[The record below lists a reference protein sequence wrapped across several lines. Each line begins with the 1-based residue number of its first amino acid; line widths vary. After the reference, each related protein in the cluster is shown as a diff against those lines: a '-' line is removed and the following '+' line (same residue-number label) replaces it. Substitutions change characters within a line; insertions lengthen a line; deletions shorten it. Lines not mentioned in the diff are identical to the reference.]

1 MSSAEDTQNGQRKTE
16 SRLQADAL
24 NKKGFYRGFIV
35 EKRKMA
41 GKDNLTPFTSDNAK
55 EMQRKGAEKR
65 KENNAKKKLMSQ
77 IYAEFLEKEYNVR
90 QGDKERKLT
99 GAELVNECMKKIIAR
114 GDSSSVSL
122 MTELRKALEGEKVN
136 LSGTVKTEMETTED
150 RLKAFQK
157 IVQKND

>member
-1 MSSAEDTQNGQRKTE
+1 
-16 SRLQADAL
+16 
-24 NKKGFYRGFIV
+24 
-35 EKRKMA
+35 MA

-99 GAELVNECMKKIIAR
+99 GAELVNECMKKVMAR
-114 GDSSSVSL
+114 SDASSVSL
-122 MTELRKALEGEKVN
+122 MREIRSCLDGENIKISGDINARLQSTE
-136 LSGTVKTEMETTED
+136 EMKKEFKSLMGIE
-150 RLKAFQK
+150 
-157 IVQKND
+157 

>member
-1 MSSAEDTQNGQRKTE
+1 
-16 SRLQADAL
+16 
-24 NKKGFYRGFIV
+24 
-35 EKRKMA
+35 MA
-41 GKDNLTPFTSDNAK
+41 GGNPSKLKPCTPENARERQLK
-55 EMQRKGAEKR
+55 SAEKR

-122 MTELRKALEGEKVN
+122 MTEIRKAMEGDKVN
-136 LSGTVKTEMETTED
+136 LEGNVKAEMQTTEE
-150 RLKAFQK
+150 RLKIFDELIGGK
-157 IVQKND
+157 

>member
-1 MSSAEDTQNGQRKTE
+1 MGKPNPQN
-16 SRLQADAL
+16 L
-24 NKKGFYRGFIV
+24 NPCNS
-35 EKRKMA
+35 E
-41 GKDNLTPFTSDNAK
+41 NARERQLK
-55 EMQRKGAEKR
+55 SAEKR

-114 GDSSSVSL
+114 GDSASVSL
-122 MTELRKALEGEKVN
+122 MKEVREGTEGTKVN

-150 RLKAFQK
+150 RIRAFEN
-157 IVQKND
+157 IVGK

>member
-1 MSSAEDTQNGQRKTE
+1 MGKPNPQN
-16 SRLQADAL
+16 L
-24 NKKGFYRGFIV
+24 NPCNS
-35 EKRKMA
+35 E
-41 GKDNLTPFTSDNAK
+41 NARERQLK
-55 EMQRKGAEKR
+55 SAEKR

-122 MTELRKALEGEKVN
+122 MREVREATEGQKVNISGELKTELQ
-136 LSGTVKTEMETTED
+136 TTEE
-150 RLKAFQK
+150 RLQVFEELMK
-157 IVQKND
+157 

>member
-1 MSSAEDTQNGQRKTE
+1 
-16 SRLQADAL
+16 
-24 NKKGFYRGFIV
+24 
-35 EKRKMA
+35 MA
-41 GKDNLTPFTSDNAK
+41 GGNPSKLKPCTPENARERQLK
-55 EMQRKGAEKR
+55 SAEKR

-122 MTELRKALEGEKVN
+122 MTEIRKAMEGDKVN
-136 LSGTVKTEMETTED
+136 LEGSIKAEMQTTEE
-150 RLKAFQK
+150 RLKIFDELIGEK
-157 IVQKND
+157 

>member
-1 MSSAEDTQNGQRKTE
+1 MGKPNPQN
-16 SRLQADAL
+16 L
-24 NKKGFYRGFIV
+24 NPC
-35 EKRKMA
+35 
-41 GKDNLTPFTSDNAK
+41 NSDNARERQLK
-55 EMQRKGAEKR
+55 SAEKR

-114 GDSSSVSL
+114 GDSASVSL
-122 MTELRKALEGEKVN
+122 MREVRECIEGQKIN
-136 LSGTVKTEMETTED
+136 LSGEIKTDMQTTED

>member
-1 MSSAEDTQNGQRKTE
+1 MNDE
-16 SRLQADAL
+16 
-24 NKKGFYRGFIV
+24 
-35 EKRKMA
+35 
-41 GKDNLTPFTSDNAK
+41 NLKPCTKENARERQLK
-55 EMQRKGAEKR
+55 SAEKR

-122 MTELRKALEGEKVN
+122 MTEIRKAMEGDKVN
-136 LSGTVKTEMETTED
+136 LEGSIKAEMQTTED
-150 RLKAFQK
+150 RLKIFDELIGEK
-157 IVQKND
+157 

>member
-1 MSSAEDTQNGQRKTE
+1 MGKPNPQN
-16 SRLQADAL
+16 L
-24 NKKGFYRGFIV
+24 NPCTK
-35 EKRKMA
+35 E
-41 GKDNLTPFTSDNAK
+41 NARERQLK
-55 EMQRKGAEKR
+55 SAEKR

-122 MTELRKALEGEKVN
+122 MTEIRKAMEGDKVN
-136 LSGTVKTEMETTED
+136 LEGNVKAEMQTTEE
-150 RLKAFQK
+150 RIKLFEEITGQ
-157 IVQKND
+157 

>member
-1 MSSAEDTQNGQRKTE
+1 MGKPNPQN
-16 SRLQADAL
+16 L
-24 NKKGFYRGFIV
+24 NPCNS
-35 EKRKMA
+35 E
-41 GKDNLTPFTSDNAK
+41 NARERQLK
-55 EMQRKGAEKR
+55 SAEKR

-122 MTELRKALEGEKVN
+122 MTEIRKAMEGDKIN
-136 LSGTVKTEMETTED
+136 LSGAVKTEMETTED
-150 RLKAFQK
+150 RIRAFES
-157 IVQKND
+157 IVGK

>member
-1 MSSAEDTQNGQRKTE
+1 MNEQNLR
-16 SRLQADAL
+16 
-24 NKKGFYRGFIV
+24 
-35 EKRKMA
+35 
-41 GKDNLTPFTSDNAK
+41 TPTSEEARA
-55 EMQRKGAEKR
+55 MQRKGAEKR

-122 MTELRKALEGEKVN
+122 MTEIRKAMEGDKVN
-136 LSGTVKTEMETTED
+136 LEGNVKAEMQTTED
-150 RLKAFQK
+150 RLKIFDELIGEK
-157 IVQKND
+157 

>member
-1 MSSAEDTQNGQRKTE
+1 MNDE
-16 SRLQADAL
+16 
-24 NKKGFYRGFIV
+24 
-35 EKRKMA
+35 
-41 GKDNLTPFTSDNAK
+41 NLIKFTPETARERQLKS
-55 EMQRKGAEKR
+55 AEKR

-122 MTELRKALEGEKVN
+122 MTEIRKAMEGDKVN
-136 LSGTVKTEMETTED
+136 LEGNVKAEMQSTED
-150 RLKAFQK
+150 RLKIFDELIGGK
-157 IVQKND
+157 

>member
-1 MSSAEDTQNGQRKTE
+1 MNEQNLR
-16 SRLQADAL
+16 
-24 NKKGFYRGFIV
+24 
-35 EKRKMA
+35 
-41 GKDNLTPFTSDNAK
+41 TPTREEARA
-55 EMQRKGAEKR
+55 MQRKGAEKR

-122 MTELRKALEGEKVN
+122 MTEIRKAMEGDKVN
-136 LSGTVKTEMETTED
+136 LEGSVKAEMQTTED
-150 RLKAFQK
+150 RLKIFDELIGEK
-157 IVQKND
+157 

>member
-1 MSSAEDTQNGQRKTE
+1 MSNEN
-16 SRLQADAL
+16 
-24 NKKGFYRGFIV
+24 
-35 EKRKMA
+35 
-41 GKDNLTPFTSDNAK
+41 NLRTPTTDEAK
-55 EMQRKGAEKR
+55 EMQKKSAEKR

-122 MTELRKALEGEKVN
+122 MREVREATEGQKINLEGN
-136 LSGTVKTEMETTED
+136 VKTEMQSTED
-150 RLKAFQK
+150 RLKIFDEIIGEK
-157 IVQKND
+157 

>member
-1 MSSAEDTQNGQRKTE
+1 MNEQNLR
-16 SRLQADAL
+16 
-24 NKKGFYRGFIV
+24 
-35 EKRKMA
+35 
-41 GKDNLTPFTSDNAK
+41 TPTTDEAK
-55 EMQRKGAEKR
+55 EMQRKSAEKR

-122 MTELRKALEGEKVN
+122 MTEIRKAMEGDKVN
-136 LSGTVKTEMETTED
+136 LEGNVKAEMQTTEE
-150 RLKAFQK
+150 RLKIFDELIGGK
-157 IVQKND
+157 